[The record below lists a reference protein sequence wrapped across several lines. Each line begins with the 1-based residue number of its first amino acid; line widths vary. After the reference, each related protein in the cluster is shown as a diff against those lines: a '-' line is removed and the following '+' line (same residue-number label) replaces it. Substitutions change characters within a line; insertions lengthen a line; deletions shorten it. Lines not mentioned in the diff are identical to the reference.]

1 MQKRILLDGCSF
13 TYGLNLSREETLEH
27 HFIESGYEV
36 LNLSR
41 PGKSNHAISFDIYNQ
56 IDCCDIV
63 VAGWTFSSRW
73 HLRYY
78 QKDIDLLANR
88 KVIELPNEIDSGLI
102 ENSYQDLHKSLY
114 SLFDITYWNRIS
126 DKLVDT
132 TAAYAQQRGKNA
144 IFFSWEPRQVHS
156 KIYYP
161 HVPQKHRLPCSH
173 LNADGTRNL
182 FEKLTNLIE
191 QQ

>member
-13 TYGLNLSREETLEH
+13 TYGLNLSREQTLEH

-56 IDCCDIV
+56 IDSCDIV

-88 KVIELPNEIDSGLI
+88 EVIELPTEIDSGLI
-102 ENSYQDLHKSLY
+102 EHSYQDLHRSLY
-114 SLFDITYWNRIS
+114 SLFDTTYWNRVS
-126 DKLVDT
+126 DKLIDT
-132 TAAYAQQRGKNA
+132 TSAYAQQCDKNV
-144 IFFSWEPRQVHS
+144 IFFSWEPRQVQS

-161 HVPQKHRLPCSH
+161 HVPHTHRLPCGH
-173 LNADGTRNL
+173 LNANGTRNL